1 MTDPLATEAA
11 PVDPGSSGT
20 LHPFVAGSRAAG
32 AVLPAPPY
40 EPSTPVEIRDV
51 SVPGLHGAPD
61 FRVRIYTPTG
71 HEGKLPGLLFLHGGA
86 FILSLVDFFDSQTT
100 RIAAEVGAVVVSV
113 DYRVAPE
120 APFPAGMEDGY
131 AALEWMVEHVDELG
145 VDPQRIGIAGESAG
159 ANLAAA
165 VALAARDRNGP
176 RLTMQ
181 YLGLP
186 VLDDRLETPSMN
198 TFVDTPGFNRRT
210 AAVLWDS
217 YLGGTKTGRGD
228 DVSLYAAPA
237 RAEDLAGLPPTY
249 IALAEFDPLRDEG
262 FEYARRL
269 IIAGVPTELRH
280 FPGASH
286 GVSELNPGAEVSRR
300 MIAGQ
305 LDALRRG
312 LHGDASGPSV

>member
-1 MTDPLATEAA
+1 MTDPSAEEAA
-11 PVDPGSSGT
+11 SVDPGRSGT
-20 LHPFVAGSRAAG
+20 LHPFVVGNRAAA

-40 EPSTPVEIRDV
+40 EPPTPVGIRDV
-51 SVPGLHGAPD
+51 SVPGPDGAPD
-61 FRVRIYTPTG
+61 VRVRVFTPAG
-71 HEGKLPGLLFLHGGA
+71 HEGKLPGLLFLHGGG
-86 FILSLVDFFDSQTT
+86 FILGLVDFFDSQTT

-120 APFPAGMEDGY
+120 APFPAGMEDCY
-131 AALEWMVEHVDELG
+131 AALEWMVEHADELG

-165 VALAARDRNGP
+165 VALAARDGNGP

-186 VLDDRLETPSMN
+186 MLDDRLETPSMN
-198 TFVDTPGFNRRT
+198 TFVDTPGFNGRT
-210 AAVLWDS
+210 AGVLWDS
-217 YLGGTKTGRGD
+217 YLGGAKTGRGD
-228 DVSLYAAPA
+228 DVSPYAAPA

-269 IIAGVPTELRH
+269 IAAGVPTELRH

-312 LHGDASGPSV
+312 LHGDVSGPSV